1 MSGAGGLGES
11 QESTLAAVLGRVA
24 SGLFV
29 VTARSVEGL
38 ETGLL
43 ASWVQQASFEPP
55 MLTVAINR
63 KRYLHRWLESSPV
76 LGISVIGEGQKE
88 LLKHFGAGFEESELA
103 FEGLDIV
110 RGATGVPLLQHSL
123 GSLEG
128 VVDGSLST
136 GDHVIYSV
144 RITSAQVGTLSGG
157 APWVH
162 IRKNGLKY

>member
-1 MSGAGGLGES
+1 MSGEGIVGES
-11 QESTLAAVLGRVA
+11 QESSLAAVLGRVA

-55 MLTVAINR
+55 MLTIAINR

-76 LGISVIGEGQKE
+76 LGVSVIGEGQKE
-88 LLKHFGAGFEESELA
+88 LLKHFGAGFEETEFA
-103 FEGLDIV
+103 FEGLDID
-110 RGATGVPLLQHSL
+110 RGATGVPLLRNVL

-128 VVDGSLST
+128 VVEGSLPT
-136 GDHVIYSV
+136 GDHVIYAV
-144 RITSAQVGTLSGG
+144 RITAAQVGALAGG